1 MLGVS
6 GWKKE
11 HVELEGAAVM
21 EASAG
26 LEARSLTLLALDE
39 MWMTM
44 DAVGRM
50 LVTGTMENNSA
61 AAHTVKLVNTTTWA
75 ATVMDLSGDPQPPHG
90 YHGVGKASNNP

>member
-1 MLGVS
+1 MVLGVS
-6 GWKKE
+6 GWKE

-44 DAVGRM
+44 DSSGRM
-50 LVTGTMENNSA
+50 LVTETMENNSA
-61 AAHTVKLVNTTTWA
+61 AVQTVKLANATTWA
-75 ATVMDLSGDPQPPHG
+75 ATVMDLSGDPQLPHG
-90 YHGVGKASNNP
+90 YHGVIG